1 MKSCKSTLMIPG
13 LCNVMI
19 CSALMRR
26 KTTSSLNNAVLSLEG
41 AESAA

>member
-13 LCNVMI
+13 LCNVMT
-19 CSALMRR
+19 CPALMRR